1 MGTLPHL
8 GHTQDCFQCLQPRNP
23 CRLQTNLQQPSGL
36 WAGALL
42 SPSCPILCPLTSHSA
57 AASQVYFIP
66 LLSSAHMTFPLG
78 LKSHSFSLTPTQ

>member
-8 GHTQDCFQCLQPRNP
+8 GHTKTVLSVSPAQKSLRTPGQSPAAFWTLGRCTAVSL
-23 CRLQTNLQQPSGL
+23 LPS
-36 WAGALL
+36 
-42 SPSCPILCPLTSHSA
+42 PLPPHFTFSSH
-57 AASQVYFIP
+57 QVYFVP